1 MGMSRSSYYYK
12 PKNKDERKKKDKD
25 LCIKIRAIARRF
37 SFYGYRRVTHAL
49 RRKGVVV
56 NHKKV
61 LKLMREMKIQ
71 VKRRRK
77 FTSTTNSSH
86 NLKVYPNLIKNM
98 VVDRIDKLWCADITY
113 IYLQSGFAYLA
124 AIIDVFSRKVVGY
137 CLGRTLAAELAIG
150 ALRMALKTRDTK
162 DLIHHSDK
170 GSQYCSATY
179 TGLLKEHNIKISM
192 SDKGCPVDNAF
203 AESFFGSLKV
213 EEVYM
218 WEYENYADVAE
229 RIPYFIEE
237 VYNKKRLH
245 SSIEYMPPE
254 EFEKMFKEKVF
265 DNAKNSCKIY
275 ANLR

>member
-25 LCIKIRAIARRF
+25 LCTKIRAIARR
-37 SFYGYRRVTHAL
+37 SPFYGYRRITHAL

-61 LKLMREMKIQ
+61 LKLMRDMKIQ

-113 IYLQSGFAYLA
+113 IYLQSGFVYLA
-124 AIIDVFSRKVVGY
+124 AIIDAFSRKVVGY
-137 CLGRTLAAELAIG
+137 CLGRTLAAELAIE
-150 ALRMALKTRDTK
+150 ALRMALGSRDTK

-170 GSQYCSATY
+170 GSQYCSQDY
-179 TGLLKEHNIKISM
+179 IGLLNEHNIKISM
-192 SDKGCPVDNAF
+192 SAKGCPVDNAF

-218 WEYENYADVAE
+218 WEYENYEDAAE
-229 RIPYFIEE
+229 RLPYFIEE

-245 SSIEYMPPE
+245 SSIGYMPPE
-254 EFEKMFKEKVF
+254 EFEKMFEKKVF
-265 DNAKNSCKIY
+265 DNVKNSCKIY
-275 ANLR
+275 INLR